1 LKNSEKKCPWCL
13 GKVGYE
19 EYHDNEWGVPLFD
32 DHLLFEA
39 LILESFQS
47 GLSWWTILQKRENF
61 RKAFDNFDPYLVE
74 KYDAHKVEE
83 LLQNEGIIRHRG
95 KIEASISNAK
105 YFIEIQ
111 KEFNSF
117 SSFIWNFV
125 NANPLQPNFLAM
137 QDVPNQTTESILIAK
152 NLKKRGFKFLGPTT
166 VYSFMQGVGMT
177 NDHLTSCFRYE
188 EVRILAESSFL

>member
-1 LKNSEKKCPWCL
+1 MKNSEKKCPWCL

-152 NLKKRGFKFLGPTT
+152 NLKKKRLQISRTNN
-166 VYSFMQGVGMT
+166 GVFFYAGSW
-177 NDHLTSCFRYE
+177 ND
-188 EVRILAESSFL
+188 